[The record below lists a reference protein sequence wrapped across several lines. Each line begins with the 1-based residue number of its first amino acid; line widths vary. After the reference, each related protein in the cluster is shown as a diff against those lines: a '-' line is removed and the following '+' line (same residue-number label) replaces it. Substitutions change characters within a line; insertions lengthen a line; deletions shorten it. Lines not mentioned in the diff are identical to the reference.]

1 LGRIGPDWKSVL
13 KTERMDSADHAD
25 QGAGKVEAVNLAKLP
40 SYLGYQIRQAQTAA
54 FRDIEAKMK
63 FIGVTPGEF
72 GLLTI
77 IKNNPGIHQKALTK
91 LYGLDKSTLSYAV
104 DRLVDR
110 GWISRQRNPEDGRY
124 FGLRLTKAGQAKA
137 RLATVHIEAQE
148 GLMDTV
154 LKKGERED
162 LLDMLRRI
170 SKVLKSDEG

>member
-1 LGRIGPDWKSVL
+1 MPDRDSPKNAKNFETAESA
-13 KTERMDSADHAD
+13 KTENTAER
-25 QGAGKVEAVNLAKLP
+25 GGIELAELP
-40 SYLGYQIRQAQTAA
+40 GYLGYQIRQAQTAV

-91 LYGLDKSTLSYAV
+91 LYRLDKSTLSYAV
-104 DRLVDR
+104 NRLVDR

-124 FGLRLTKAGQAKA
+124 FGLWLTKAGHAKA

-148 GLMDTV
+148 DLMDTV

-170 SKVLKSDEG
+170 SQVLKSDEG